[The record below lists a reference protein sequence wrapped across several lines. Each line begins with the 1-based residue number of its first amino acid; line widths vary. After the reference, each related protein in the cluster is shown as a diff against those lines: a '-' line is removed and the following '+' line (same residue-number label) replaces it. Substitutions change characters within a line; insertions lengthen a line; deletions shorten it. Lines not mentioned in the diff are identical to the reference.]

1 MIKILV
7 VEDDEGIRGLLKMSL
22 TKNGYHVETAS
33 DGAKAVDMVESQS
46 FDLILLDIMLP
57 EIDGFTLFGYIE
69 EYNIPTIFL
78 TAKASVQD
86 KVKGLRMGA
95 EDYIVK
101 PFDIL
106 ELIARIENVMRRHN
120 IQEKILKVDDIEVD
134 TDAHTVMKAGKQIEL
149 TLKEYE
155 LLLLFL
161 RNKGIVLYRETIYER
176 VWNEPYFADT
186 RTVDLHVQRL
196 RKKMGLEDMIK
207 SVPKVGYRLV

>member
-196 RKKMGLEDMIK
+196 RKKWAWRI
-207 SVPKVGYRLV
+207 

>member
-7 VEDDEGIRGLLKMSL
+7 VEDDEGIRSLLKMSL
-22 TKNGYHVETAS
+22 TKNGYHVETAE
-33 DGAKAVDMVESQS
+33 DGAKAVDMVENEC

-57 EIDGFTLFGYIE
+57 EIDGFTLFEYIE
-69 EYNIPTIFL
+69 EYHVPTIFL
-78 TAKASVQD
+78 TAKAAVQD

-106 ELIARIENVMRRHN
+106 ELIARIENVLRRHHV
-120 IQEKILKVDDIEVD
+120 QEKNLKLDDIEVD
-134 TDAHTVMKAGKQIEL
+134 TDAMTVMKAGKQVEL

-161 RNKGIVLYRETIYER
+161 RNRGIVLYRETIYER
-176 VWNEPYFADT
+176 VWNEPYMADT

-196 RKKMGLEDMIK
+196 RKKMGMEDMIK
-207 SVPKVGYRLV
+207 SVPKVGYKLV

>member
-186 RTVDLHVQRL
+186 RTVDLHVQRS

>member
-7 VEDDEGIRGLLKMSL
+7 VEDDEVIRGLLKMSL

-149 TLKEYE
+149 TLKGYE

>member
-33 DGAKAVDMVESQS
+33 DGAKAVDMVESHS

-134 TDAHTVMKAGKQIEL
+134 TDAHTVMKAGIQIEL

>member
-149 TLKEYE
+149 TLKGYE

>member
-22 TKNGYHVETAS
+22 TKNGYLVVTAS

-46 FDLILLDIMLP
+46 FDLILLVIMLP

-95 EDYIVK
+95 DDYIVK

-196 RKKMGLEDMIK
+196 RKKWAWRI
-207 SVPKVGYRLV
+207 

>member
-22 TKNGYHVETAS
+22 TKNGYNVETAS

-78 TAKASVQD
+78 TAKASVKD

-134 TDAHTVMKAGKQIEL
+134 TDAHIVMKAGKQIEL

-196 RKKMGLEDMIK
+196 RKKMGMEDMIK

>member
-1 MIKILV
+1 
-7 VEDDEGIRGLLKMSL
+7 
-22 TKNGYHVETAS
+22 
-33 DGAKAVDMVESQS
+33 
-46 FDLILLDIMLP
+46 MLP

-134 TDAHTVMKAGKQIEL
+134 TDAHTVMKAGKQIEH
-149 TLKEYE
+149 TLKGYE